1 MVEYQIVILDVVG
14 SSPICQPKHENEMK
28 WFFKKRKTDEIF
40 VLILVATW
48 AVHYVVIPLFSH
60 FF

>member
-1 MVEYQIVILDVVG
+1 MGEPLFYTHKDIG
-14 SSPICQPKHENEMK
+14 SITISPTIHENEMK
-28 WFFKKRKTDEIF
+28 SKYDDIF

>member
-1 MVEYQIVILDVVG
+1 
-14 SSPICQPKHENEMK
+14 MK

>member
-1 MVEYQIVILDVVG
+1 
-14 SSPICQPKHENEMK
+14 MK
-28 WFFKKRKTDEIF
+28 IKTDEIF